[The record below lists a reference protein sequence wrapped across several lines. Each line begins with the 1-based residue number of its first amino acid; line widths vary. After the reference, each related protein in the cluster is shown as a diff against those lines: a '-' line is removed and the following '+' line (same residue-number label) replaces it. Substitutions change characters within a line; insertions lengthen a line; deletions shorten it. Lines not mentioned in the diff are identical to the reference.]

1 MFSNSALSPN
11 LDSNTCVKTTSV
23 NYRNGTYTIYMS
35 VTIDMIE
42 DFKSKVSITNME
54 KYFFVNDFSRENVEV
69 FGGIVKWKTL
79 NSSKVMF
86 NSYIMVPLEM
96 LDLFISCKI
105 FTDVK
110 ILHFKEK
117 RMSITFNLFKD
128 VH

>member
-1 MFSNSALSPN
+1 
-11 LDSNTCVKTTSV
+11 
-23 NYRNGTYTIYMS
+23 
-35 VTIDMIE
+35 MIE

>member
-1 MFSNSALSPN
+1 M
-11 LDSNTCVKTTSV
+11 
-23 NYRNGTYTIYMS
+23 I

-42 DFKSKVSITNME
+42 DFKSKVSITNIE
-54 KYFFVNDFSRENVEV
+54 KHFFVNDFSGENVEV
-69 FGGIVKWKTL
+69 FGGIIRWKTL

-86 NSYIMVPLEM
+86 DAYIELPLEM

-117 RMSITFNLFKD
+117 CMSITFNLFKD